1 MKKSTLIASG
11 IALACALSA
20 ATVPAFAHGADKS
33 AGPARWSTGDSTPAQ
48 RKATLTK
55 EINAAYAEQKTQC
68 QRQAASKRAGCLSA
82 ARTTY
87 QHDLA
92 GMPRLL
98 ADAPSGGVSERV
110 LTTTPATP
118 DTPVAAGASAVGGS
132 GATGTTGSGSTDA
145 IPPANAQSGG
155 VPPPVDQPDPAQP
168 TQPPQGVP
176 PTQQQ

>member
-1 MKKSTLIASG
+1 L
-11 IALACALSA
+11 
-20 ATVPAFAHGADKS
+20 PAFAGDKTT
-33 AGPARWSTGDSTPAQ
+33 GPARWTTGDSTSAQ

-55 EINAAYAEQKTQC
+55 EINAAYAEQQTQC
-68 QRQAASKRAGCLSA
+68 QRQGAAKRARCLTA

-92 GMPRLL
+92 AMPRLL
-98 ADAPSGGVSERV
+98 ADAPAGGISERV
-110 LTTTPATP
+110 VSTTAGAAT
-118 DTPVAAGASAVGGS
+118 TPVARGANAVGSSGS
-132 GATGTTGSGSTDA
+132 TGTSGSGSTDA
-145 IPPANAQSGG
+145 IAPAAAQSGG

>member
-1 MKKSTLIASG
+1 MSNSTIIAGG

-20 ATVPAFAHGADKS
+20 ATLPVFAA
-33 AGPARWSTGDSTPAQ
+33 DSTPAQ

-55 EINAAYAEQKTQC
+55 EINAAYAEQKTAC
-68 QRQAASKRAGCLSA
+68 QRQAASTRSSCLSA

-92 GMPRLL
+92 SMPRLL

-110 LTTTPATP
+110 VSTTPATP
-118 DTPVAAGASAVGGS
+118 NTPNAPVASGANAVGGS
-132 GATGTTGSGSTDA
+132 GSTGTTGSGSTDA
-145 IPPANAQSGG
+145 IPPAAAQSGG